1 MDEVIV
7 IWHEKPRNADEALV
21 KAIESILEQGGV
33 SLLLPPEGKHSSSF
47 TAMAFSR
54 KIVTK
59 DGLKEAREEIVR
71 ALGKGEITVVD
82 LPEIYELF
90 IKLANWL
97 KERVIC
103 REDIEKCSNSI
114 YRNIYRLVRSERIMC
129 DKIVGV
135 SGYYEGKKKK
145 ADN

>member
-1 MDEVIV
+1 MDEEIV
-7 IWHEKPRNADEALV
+7 SWYEKSGE
-21 KAIESILEQGGV
+21 KATELLETLESMLEQGRV
-33 SLLLPPEGKHSSSF
+33 SPSSPEGKY
-47 TAMAFSR
+47 
-54 KIVTK
+54 
-59 DGLKEAREEIVR
+59 GLKETREEIVR
-71 ALGKGEITVVD
+71 ALDKGEITVVD
-82 LPEIYELF
+82 IPEIYELF

-97 KERVIC
+97 KEGVIC
-103 REDIEKCSNSI
+103 REDIEQCSNSI